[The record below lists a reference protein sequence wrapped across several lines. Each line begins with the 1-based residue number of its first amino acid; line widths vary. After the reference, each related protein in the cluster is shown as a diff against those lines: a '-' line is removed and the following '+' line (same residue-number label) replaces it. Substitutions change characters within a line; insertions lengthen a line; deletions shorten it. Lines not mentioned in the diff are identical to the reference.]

1 MYAWR
6 YDWYI
11 NRRSVIIMLIRKA
24 EQEIRTWVNN
34 SKTALLVTGARQVGK
49 TWSIRKCLREEDC
62 DYLEIN
68 LIEEPD
74 LVPALEQCS
83 TVDDLI
89 IMLSTA
95 KNYSFQKGKSVLFI
109 DEVQECKDIVTKI
122 KFWVDE
128 GSFRYVLSGSLLG
141 VELRNIRSAP
151 VGYLSEVKMFPLDFE
166 EFLTASGVTDETLQ
180 YLRDCFNTRK
190 PINDLVH
197 QKMLQHFQRFLVVGG
212 MPAAVQ
218 EYVTSGDI
226 SKVTSI
232 QSDIIEL
239 YKLDFTKYEQENKK
253 LMLISVYNQVP
264 AQLMEKNRRFNYSDI
279 KKGLRFER
287 LEDSF
292 LWLSSAGVV
301 IPVYNA
307 TEPRVSLRQ
316 NEKSTLLKL
325 YSSDVGLLTCQYG
338 NAIRMKILTG
348 DTSVNLGGIYE
359 NAVAQELNTHGFPMY
374 YYNSH
379 KNGELDFL
387 IEQEMS
393 VHPIEVKS
401 GKDYYVHSAL
411 SKVTSNSQYEIR
423 SSYVL
428 SNYNLS
434 QEGKIHY
441 LPIYLCT
448 FIRDDT
454 PLPVL
459 SPIE

>member
-1 MYAWR
+1 
-6 YDWYI
+6 
-11 NRRSVIIMLIRKA
+11 MLIRKA
-24 EQEIRTWVNN
+24 EQEIRTWINS

-83 TVDDLI
+83 TVEDLI

>member
-1 MYAWR
+1 
-6 YDWYI
+6 
-11 NRRSVIIMLIRKA
+11 MLIRKA

-166 EFLTASGVTDETLQ
+166 EFLSASGVTDETLQ

>member
-1 MYAWR
+1 
-6 YDWYI
+6 
-11 NRRSVIIMLIRKA
+11 MLIRKA

-109 DEVQECKDIVTKI
+109 DKVQECKDIVTKI

-166 EFLTASGVTDETLQ
+166 EFLSASGVTDETLQ

>member
-1 MYAWR
+1 
-6 YDWYI
+6 
-11 NRRSVIIMLIRKA
+11 MLIRKA
-24 EQEIRTWVNN
+24 EQEIRTWINS

-83 TVDDLI
+83 TVEDLI

-166 EFLTASGVTDETLQ
+166 EFLSASDVTDETLQ